1 MLRSISLPACVL
13 LLCTV
18 AACRPAPAPAP
29 PLSDAA
35 IAVRDAL
42 PEDRFRGELDGA
54 PVELLARD
62 CKVFGVARG
71 PGQDVT
77 LTEVLAPEP
86 YPFFT
91 GCERQSLRE
100 EDGAV
105 IAVLGRRAF
114 GAGGCCA
121 TGGTWRTRNGQSWEK
136 ISGQAI
142 P

>member
-1 MLRSISLPACVL
+1 MLRSASLSACVL

-18 AACRPAPAPAP
+18 VACRPAPAPAR
-29 PLSDAA
+29 LSDAA

-42 PEDRFRGELDGA
+42 PEDRFRGRLGDA

-62 CKVFGVARG
+62 CKVFGVVRG
-71 PGQDVT
+71 AGQEVT
-77 LTEVLAPEP
+77 LTEVLAPAP

-91 GCERQSLRE
+91 GCERQWLRE
-100 EDGAV
+100 EGDAV

-121 TGGTWRTRNGQSWEK
+121 TGGTWRTRDGQTWEK
-136 ISGQAI
+136 ISENAI

>member
-1 MLRSISLPACVL
+1 MLRSASLSACVL

-18 AACRPAPAPAP
+18 AACGPAPAPAQ
-29 PLSDAA
+29 LSDAA

-42 PEDRFRGELDGA
+42 PEDRFRGPLGGA
-54 PVELLARD
+54 PVELLAQD
-62 CKVFGVARG
+62 CKVFGVTRG
-71 PGQDVT
+71 VGQEVT
-77 LTEVLAPEP
+77 LTEVLAPAP

-121 TGGTWRTRNGQSWEK
+121 TGGTWRTRDGKTWEK
-136 ISGQAI
+136 TSGQAI

>member
-42 PEDRFRGELDGA
+42 PEDRFRGQLGGA

-62 CKVFGVARG
+62 CTVFGVARG

-121 TGGTWRTRNGQSWEK
+121 TGGTWRTRNGRTWEK

>member
-42 PEDRFRGELDGA
+42 PEDRFRGQFGGA

-62 CKVFGVARG
+62 CTVFGVARG